1 MNARIFKKIKSPH
14 RIPNFFACPI
24 ITRLNVVGKFNR
36 DTDCGGNN
44 ISW

>member
-1 MNARIFKKIKSPH
+1 MNARIFKKIKAPH
-14 RIPNFFACPI
+14 TILIFFASPI